1 MALMLGSLRDALVD
15 AGASEDKANKAAEE
29 AAGYESELAEVKSD
43 LRLLKWMVGTNIAL
57 SIAGFSIIGN
67 VLWRIAERLP

>member
-1 MALMLGSLRDALVD
+1 MTNSAR
-15 AGASEDKANKAAEE
+15 KAAEE
-29 AAGYESELAEVKSD
+29 VAGYERELTGVKAD

-57 SIAGFSIIGN
+57 ALAGFSIIGN